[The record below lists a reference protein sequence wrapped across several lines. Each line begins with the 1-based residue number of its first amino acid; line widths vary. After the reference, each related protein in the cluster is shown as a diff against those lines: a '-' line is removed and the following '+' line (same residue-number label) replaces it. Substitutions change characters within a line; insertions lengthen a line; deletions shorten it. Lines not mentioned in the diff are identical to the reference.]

1 MCALFCVHPFLI
13 SYVENKISP
22 SYLWQEFPVS
32 MTITLRQEVQEKE
45 LGYRRKPG
53 EGGRG
58 GTTAPKGVEGYRNG
72 LGEINIGIRVWKED
86 RMESEVWNF
95 TPTSS
100 WIVRECQESLL
111 GFHRAFLHNLV
122 PWCRTGKHDHEGI

>member
-1 MCALFCVHPFLI
+1 
-13 SYVENKISP
+13 
-22 SYLWQEFPVS
+22 

-53 EGGRG
+53 EGGRGG

-86 RMESEVWNF
+86 RMESEV
-95 TPTSS
+95 
-100 WIVRECQESLL
+100 
-111 GFHRAFLHNLV
+111 
-122 PWCRTGKHDHEGI
+122 